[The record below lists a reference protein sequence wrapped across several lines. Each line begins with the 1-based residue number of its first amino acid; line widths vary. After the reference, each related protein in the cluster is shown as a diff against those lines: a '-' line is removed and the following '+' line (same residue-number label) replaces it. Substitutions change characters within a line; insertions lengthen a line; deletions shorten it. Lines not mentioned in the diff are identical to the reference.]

1 MARVLQRKTQEFHF
15 GTGNIADMANHGPRA
30 GEDRSS
36 NLHPGNRS
44 LFCYWE
50 TVRGEAAAPARA
62 RIDLKQIAD
71 ILPGLVIM
79 ERSAQMQAYRCRL
92 SGTGITELWGCDMTG
107 RDLREPAGNF
117 ERELL
122 ARLFDGVFATAQ
134 PFSARLRLFPTGEE
148 PVMAELLGLP
158 VIAQSG
164 ETQMLGAV
172 LAMSQRRR
180 QRNVGLRNIQI
191 ASTRTI
197 ATEHRHLAERS
208 RFRVIEGGIYH

>member
-1 MARVLQRKTQEFHF
+1 
-15 GTGNIADMANHGPRA
+15 
-30 GEDRSS
+30 
-36 NLHPGNRS
+36 
-44 LFCYWE
+44 
-50 TVRGEAAAPARA
+50 
-62 RIDLKQIAD
+62 
-71 ILPGLVIM
+71 
-79 ERSAQMQAYRCRL
+79 
-92 SGTGITELWGCDMTG
+92 
-107 RDLREPAGNF
+107 
-117 ERELL
+117 
-122 ARLFDGVFATAQ
+122 
-134 PFSARLRLFPTGEE
+134 
-148 PVMAELLGLP
+148 MAELLGLP